1 MKKVILLAFAFA
13 LVAVTTVNAQEPQKK
28 EVKKDEACLKGVIR
42 ISLSASITKEDIDR
56 LISTIRNGI
65 KEYAR

>member
-1 MKKVILLAFAFA
+1 M
-13 LVAVTTVNAQEPQKK
+13 
-28 EVKKDEACLKGVIR
+28 KKDEACLKGVIR